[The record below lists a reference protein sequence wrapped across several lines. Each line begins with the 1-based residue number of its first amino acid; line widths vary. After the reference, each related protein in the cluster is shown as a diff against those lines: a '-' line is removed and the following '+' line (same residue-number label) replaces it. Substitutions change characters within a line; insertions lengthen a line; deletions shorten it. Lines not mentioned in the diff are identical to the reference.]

1 MKEGIAMNIVQ
12 LNSSL
17 QENSRKRKQ
26 KKELNYTYGIV
37 TTGTTWWY
45 IMFVD
50 EGKDSL
56 VYTSA
61 NKGDDTIPLG
71 NEVL

>member
-1 MKEGIAMNIVQ
+1 VKESDMKEGIAMNIVQ

-37 TTGTTWWY
+37 TT
-45 IMFVD
+45 
-50 EGKDSL
+50 
-56 VYTSA
+56 A